1 MLAMNRVARPM
12 AFQYP
17 RLKPKRKPDDMDAT
31 ASGPGEMEMAQEVAK
46 RVSQAERDMMSV
58 LYRLSG

>member
-1 MLAMNRVARPM
+1 MNRAARPM

-17 RLKPKRKPDDMDAT
+17 RLNPKRKPDDMAPR
-31 ASGPGEMEMAQEVAK
+31 PGEMEMAQEAAK